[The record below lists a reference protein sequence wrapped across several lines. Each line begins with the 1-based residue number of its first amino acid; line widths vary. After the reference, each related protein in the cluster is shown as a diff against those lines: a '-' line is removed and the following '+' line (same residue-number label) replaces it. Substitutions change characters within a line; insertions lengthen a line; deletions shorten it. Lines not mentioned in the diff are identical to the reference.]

1 MGRNV
6 FENSQESHH
15 FKHILFQIIMCKSVC
30 PFSSHKLNTAGW
42 FFFPHLPSSLQ
53 QIWSIVKVRS
63 PFCFDIISLILV
75 VPHSVPILA
84 ASEVRIKVEPA
95 KEGNWDCS
103 DRSDLRFCSA
113 AQKTKLP
120 ENKPH
125 RVQIC
130 AEGEQGGQWWT
141 DQMGHKQW
149 QMIWLSSKQT
159 KLLQLTHRNQ
169 NHRIARVEMTS

>member
-6 FENSQESHH
+6 FENWQESHH

-42 FFFPHLPSSLQ
+42 VFFPHLPSSLQ

-63 PFCFDIISLILV
+63 PFCFDITSLILV
-75 VPHSVPILA
+75 VPHSAPILA
-84 ASEVRIKVEPA
+84 AAEVRIKAEPA
-95 KEGNWDCS
+95 KEGNWDGS

-113 AQKTKLP
+113 VQKTKLS

-125 RVQIC
+125 RAESRSMLKGSRESSEEQIKWGTNSNRWSGFPASRRSC
-130 AEGEQGGQWWT
+130 YSWHTG
-141 DQMGHKQW
+141 
-149 QMIWLSSKQT
+149 I
-159 KLLQLTHRNQ
+159 
-169 NHRIARVEMTS
+169 RITESLG